1 MWSELTHVQRARQI
15 AIAETTYA
23 GAIEPYEVVEPV
35 EVLLKQTRE
44 V

>member
-23 GAIEPYEVVEPV
+23 GAVAPYEVVEFI
-35 EVLLKQTRE
+35 EVLLEQTRE